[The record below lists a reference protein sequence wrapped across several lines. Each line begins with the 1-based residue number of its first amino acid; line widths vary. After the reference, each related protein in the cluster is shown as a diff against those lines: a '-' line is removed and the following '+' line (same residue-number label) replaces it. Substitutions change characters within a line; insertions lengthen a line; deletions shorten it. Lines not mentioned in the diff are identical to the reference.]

1 MEEFFKFFWLFVFG
15 SFFGFLL
22 ETIWCMIRWRKIE
35 SRKGLIYGH
44 LIPIYGLA
52 GMFVAVIIELLSI
65 KKKHT
70 IFLVTFFIGAI
81 VEYFSSLFQE
91 KVTGTVSWDYSNM
104 KYNLHGRINLVYL
117 LGFGL
122 FGIVWC
128 SLYPKFLEL
137 LTMLFYNENIF
148 KVITY
153 CMFVFIVY
161 DLFISLVAMIRQK
174 NRRKGW
180 LPKNK
185 FEIWLDNKFPDEY
198 LKKIYANSMVVEEKA

>member
-1 MEEFFKFFWLFVFG
+1 MEEFYKFFWLFVFG
-15 SFFGFLL
+15 SFLGFLL

-128 SLYPKFLEL
+128 GLYPKFLEL

-198 LKKIYANSMVVEEKA
+198 LKKIYANSMIVEEKA